1 MGDHG
6 ATPLELEAQVR
17 LLTEQL
23 SMLHARLE
31 NTPAAVPPT
40 SRGHGVKARKPEQ
53 FTGESNR
60 EDVSQWLFESER
72 YFTLSGTNPLEA
84 VQYASSYLGGAA
96 AIWWRSRVRQHG
108 PTGGVGSWE
117 GFVEALTTQFK
128 PINGEK
134 LARDKLARIIQARS
148 VQDYASRFR
157 TLCLQIDGIT
167 ESEMLDRF
175 VRGLKPHVQREV
187 ELRDPTTLDEAVRIA
202 ERVDAI
208 DFRSR
213 APQTTWA
220 QRVAPIQK
228 QPAIVHDIKPT
239 PMELDVLA
247 RPKVQPL
254 TFSEKERLRKV
265 GGCFYCRQLGH
276 MIGECPSRQPKREFQ
291 RRVHHVEAEG
301 DDFGGDEINESENTG
316 PQ

>member
-23 SMLHARLE
+23 SMLQTRLE
-31 NTPAAVPPT
+31 NTPATLPPT
-40 SRGHGVKARKPEQ
+40 PRVSGVKARKPEQ

-84 VQYASSYLGGAA
+84 IQYASSYLSGAA

-108 PTGGVGSWE
+108 PTGGVGSWD
-117 GFVEALTTQFK
+117 GFVEALTAQFK
-128 PINGEK
+128 PVNGEK
-134 LARDKLARIIQARS
+134 LARDKLARLIQARS
-148 VQDYASRFR
+148 VQDYTSRFR

-213 APQTTWA
+213 SPQTTGFL
-220 QRVAPIQK
+220 RGAPIQK

-239 PMELDVLA
+239 PMEIDVLA
-247 RPKVQPL
+247 KPKVQPL
-254 TFSEKERLRKV
+254 TPLERERLRKV

-276 MIGECPSRQPKREFQ
+276 MIGECPSRQPKREFHRWVQ
-291 RRVHHVEAEG
+291 HVEAEG
-301 DDFGGDEINESENTG
+301 NEFRGDKISDSENIE

>member
-23 SMLHARLE
+23 SVLQARLE
-31 NTPAAVPPT
+31 NAPAALPPP
-40 SRGHGVKARKPEQ
+40 RGLGVKARKPEQ

-72 YFTLSGTNPLEA
+72 YFTLSGINPLEA

-96 AIWWRSRVRQHG
+96 AIWWRSRVRQYG
-108 PTGGVGSWE
+108 PTGGVGSWD
-117 GFVEALTTQFK
+117 GFVEALTAQFK
-128 PINGEK
+128 PVNGEK
-134 LARDKLARIIQARS
+134 LARDKLARLMQARS
-148 VQDYASRFR
+148 VQDYTSKFR
-157 TLCLQIDGIT
+157 TLCLQIDEIT

-187 ELRDPTTLDEAVRIA
+187 ELRDPTTLDDAVRIA

-213 APQTTWA
+213 PPQTTGFP
-220 QRVAPIQK
+220 RVTHTPR
-228 QPAIVHDIKPT
+228 QPAIVHELKPT

-247 RPKVQPL
+247 KPKVQSL
-254 TFSEKERLRKV
+254 THSEKERLRKV

-291 RRVHHVEAEG
+291 RRVQHVEAAG
-301 DDFGGDEINESENTG
+301 DDFRGDDIGESENME